1 MYLYPSSMKTVYNIP
16 LPLCSHVIEEKL
28 FTEFSAY
35 VSLQLFSDGI
45 LTLNEAAGALSSL
58 RNLKSL
64 KSRKKCI
71 NKLVQLRWI
80 GLDKIKNV
88 VYLRKIDS
96 FVSSTNSSYQKVIP
110 FYKSNLSTA
119 KSFVH
124 AAVLSQ
130 KLEKQK
136 SAIFL
141 QSRKK
146 SAVKKSN
153 AAQQTSY
160 CGLGKYGL
168 ATLFKCSAGQA
179 VKIKCKLVEDGY
191 IATKKR
197 KKKIHTLP
205 HTDMNVRLHLD
216 TAFPG
221 ISDRLTFIKNKN
233 GGVDIHQQ
241 LHDEI
246 KSKTCIKK
254 RKFLYNGIRTL
265 HAA

>member
-1 MYLYPSSMKTVYNIP
+1 MFLYPNSMKTVYNIP
-16 LPLCSHVIEEKL
+16 LPICSHVIEEKL

-35 VSLQLFSDGI
+35 VSLQIFSDGI
-45 LTLNEAAGALSSL
+45 LTLNEAAAALSSL
-58 RNLKSL
+58 KNLKSL

-80 GLDKIKNV
+80 GWDKIKNV

-96 FVSSTNSSYQKVIP
+96 FVSITNSSYQKVVP

-124 AAVLSQ
+124 AAVLLQ

-179 VKIKCKLVEDGY
+179 VKIKCRLVADGY
-191 IATKKR
+191 ITTRKR
-197 KKKIHTLP
+197 TKKIHTLSHADMSMRP
-205 HTDMNVRLHLD
+205 HLNV
-216 TAFPG
+216 AFPG
-221 ISDRLTFIKNKN
+221 ISDRLTFVKNKN

-241 LHDEI
+241 LHDEM

-254 RKFLYNGIRTL
+254 RKFLFDGIRAL